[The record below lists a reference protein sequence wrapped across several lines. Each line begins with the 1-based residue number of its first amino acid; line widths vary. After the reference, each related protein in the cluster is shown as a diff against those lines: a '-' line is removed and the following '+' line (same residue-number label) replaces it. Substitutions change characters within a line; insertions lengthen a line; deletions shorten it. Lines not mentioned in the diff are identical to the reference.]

1 MRSSK
6 SRALASR
13 SRRVYC
19 RKISRNITSCGSLVF
34 TLRAYDST
42 SASSFLSFEIFAWAL
57 AGVNPSVS
65 ASSSLMMRFR
75 IVRWSAES

>member
-1 MRSSK
+1 M
-6 SRALASR
+6 
-13 SRRVYC
+13 
-19 RKISRNITSCGSLVF
+19 TSFGSFVF
-34 TLRAYDST
+34 AFRAYDST

-57 AGVNPSVS
+57 AGVNPMVS